1 VKRQK
6 RNFVGIFKSNY
17 SAYIIIILLLNN
29 LWAMVIMGWIG
40 IQEALIKFLRSA
52 EECTE
57 IDKKE

>member
-1 VKRQK
+1 M
-6 RNFVGIFKSNY
+6 GIFKSNY